1 MEHNML
7 PLRAVLI
14 ALFALLAWAG
24 STAHAAP
31 TREVD
36 RIVAVVNDEVI
47 TLYELKSRVAQAERQ
62 LKAQQVQL
70 PPADI
75 LEKQMLER
83 MITDRVQI
91 QMAKETSVRVDD
103 LTLERAIGRIAE
115 SNRMSPGDFRAA
127 LEKDGIS
134 WSKFREEVRN
144 EMTVVRLREREVDS
158 RIQVSDAEIDN
169 FLANGD
175 RPGAGNE
182 QFLVSHILLR
192 APDQA
197 GPEQLQRL
205 QAKAQDIVA
214 QLKAGADF
222 AKLAASYSDAPD
234 ALTGGSLGWRGADR
248 MPSLFA
254 ETVAGMQPGQVS
266 GVIRSPAGMHI
277 VKLVERKGG
286 SAAGQKSQQ
295 TNVRHILIKT
305 NELVGDAEARRR
317 LVALKERIDN
327 GTDFAELA
335 RLNSN
340 DLSAAKGGDLGW
352 IYPGDTVPEFERAM
366 DALKPGQVSEPIQSP
381 FGWHL
386 IQVVDR
392 RVDEASDERKRQ
404 IARQALRERKAE
416 EAYEDWV
423 RQQRDRAYV
432 EYRLEDK

>member
-1 MEHNML
+1 ML
-7 PLRAVLI
+7 SLRVFVIAV
-14 ALFALLAWAG
+14 FALLAWAG
-24 STAHAAP
+24 ATAHAAP

-103 LTLERAIGRIAE
+103 LTLERAIARIAE
-115 SNRMSPGDFRAA
+115 SNRLSTGDFRAA

-169 FLANGD
+169 FLASGE
-175 RPGAGNE
+175 RPGTGKE

-214 QLKAGADF
+214 QLKSGADF

-234 ALTGGSLGWRGADR
+234 ALTGGSLGWRGAER
-248 MPSLFA
+248 MPALFA
-254 ETVAGMQPGQVS
+254 EAVAGMQPGQVS
-266 GVIRSPAGMHI
+266 GVMRSPAGMHI
-277 VKLVERKGG
+277 VKLIERRGG
-286 SAAGQKSQQ
+286 SLAGQKTQQ

-305 NELVGDAEARRR
+305 NELVGDSEARRR
-317 LVALKERIDN
+317 LVALKERIEN
-327 GTDFAELA
+327 GTDFADLA

-366 DALKPGQVSEPIQSP
+366 DALKPGQVSEPVQSP

-416 EAYEDWV
+416 EAYEDWL

>member
-1 MEHNML
+1 MEHTMQSI
-7 PLRAVLI
+7 RALLF
-14 ALFALLAWAG
+14 ALFALAG
-24 STAHAAP
+24 SLGASAHAAP
-31 TREVD
+31 IREVD

-62 LKAQQVQL
+62 LRAQNVQL

-83 MITDRVQI
+83 MITDRVQL
-91 QMAKETSVRVDD
+91 QMAKETSLRVDD
-103 LTLERAIGRIAE
+103 LTLERAISRIAE
-115 SNRMSPGDFRAA
+115 SNKLSLGDFRAA

-169 FLANGD
+169 FLASGEKA
-175 RPGAGNE
+175 GASSE

-205 QAKAQDIVA
+205 KAKAEDIVV
-214 QLKAGADF
+214 QLNAGADF

-234 ALTGGSLGWRGADR
+234 ALDGGSLGWRGPDR
-248 MPSLFA
+248 MPTLFF
-254 ETVAGMQPGQVS
+254 ETVASMQPGQVS
-266 GVIRSPAGMHI
+266 GVLRSPAGMHI

-286 SAAGQKSQQ
+286 TLLGQKLQQ
-295 TNVRHILIKT
+295 THARHILIKT
-305 NELVGDAEARRR
+305 SELVSDAEARRR
-317 LVALKERIDN
+317 LIALKERIDN
-327 GTDFAELA
+327 GADFAELA
-335 RLNSN
+335 RLHSN

-352 IYPGDTVPEFERAM
+352 IYAGDTVPEFERTM
-366 DALKPGQVSEPIQSP
+366 DALKPGQVSEPVQSS

-386 IQVVDR
+386 IEVIER
-392 RVDEASDERKRQ
+392 RVDEVSDERKRLL
-404 IARQALRERKAE
+404 ARQALRERKAE

-432 EYRLEDK
+432 EYRLEDR

>member
-1 MEHNML
+1 MAHPMQSI
-7 PLRAVLI
+7 RAL
-14 ALFALLAWAG
+14 LFALLALAG
-24 STAHAAP
+24 SLGATAQAAP
-31 TREVD
+31 IREVD

-62 LKAQQVQL
+62 LRARNVQL

-83 MITDRVQI
+83 MITDRVQL
-91 QMAKETSVRVDD
+91 QMAKETSLRVDD
-103 LTLERAIGRIAE
+103 PTLERAITRIAE
-115 SNRMSPGDFRAA
+115 SNKLSLGDFRAA

-144 EMTVVRLREREVDS
+144 EMTIVRLREREVDA

-169 FLANGD
+169 FLASGD
-175 RPGAGNE
+175 KPGASSE

-205 QAKAQDIVA
+205 KAKADDIVA
-214 QLKAGADF
+214 QLNAGADF

-234 ALTGGSLGWRGADR
+234 ALDGGSLGWRGPDR
-248 MPSLFA
+248 MPTLFA
-254 ETVAGMQPGQVS
+254 ETVASMQPGQVS
-266 GVIRSPAGMHI
+266 GVLRSPAGMHI

-286 SAAGQKSQQ
+286 ALLGQKLQQ
-295 TNVRHILIKT
+295 THARHILIKT
-305 NELVGDAEARRR
+305 SELVSDAEARRR
-317 LVALKERIDN
+317 LIALKERIDN
-327 GTDFAELA
+327 GADFAELA
-335 RLNSN
+335 RLHSN

-352 IYPGDTVPEFERAM
+352 IYAGDTVPEFERTM
-366 DALKPGQVSEPIQSP
+366 DALKPGQLSEPVQSP

-386 IQVVDR
+386 IEVIER
-392 RVDEASDERKRQ
+392 RVDAVSDERRRLL
-404 IARQALRERKAE
+404 ARQALRERKAD

>member
-1 MEHNML
+1 M
-7 PLRAVLI
+7 PSIRVLLLV
-14 ALFALLAWAG
+14 LFALLASLDA
-24 STAHAAP
+24 TAHAAP

-62 LKAQQVQL
+62 LKAQKVQL

-103 LTLERAIGRIAE
+103 LTLERAIARIAE
-115 SNRMSPGDFRAA
+115 SNRMSVGDFRAA
-127 LEKDGIS
+127 LEKDGVS

-169 FLANGD
+169 FLASGEK
-175 RPGAGNE
+175 PGAGSE
-182 QFLVSHILLR
+182 QYLVSHILLR

-205 QAKAQDIVA
+205 QARAEEIVA
-214 QLKAGADF
+214 KLNAGGDF
-222 AKLAASYSDAPD
+222 AQLAASYSDAPD
-234 ALTGGSLGWRGADR
+234 ALSGGSLGWRGADR
-248 MPSLFA
+248 MPTLFA
-254 ETVAGMQPGQVS
+254 ETVATMQPGQIS
-266 GVIRSPAGMHI
+266 GVLRSPAGMHI
-277 VKLVERKGG
+277 VKLVDSKGG
-286 SAAGQKSQQ
+286 SLLGQKLQQ
-295 TNVRHILIKT
+295 THARHILIKSS
-305 NELVGDAEARRR
+305 ELVSDTEARRR

-352 IYPGDTVPEFERAM
+352 VYAGDTVPEFERAM
-366 DALKPGQVSEPIQSP
+366 DALKPGQVSDPVQSP

-386 IQVVDR
+386 IQVIER
-392 RVDEASDERKRQ
+392 RVDEVSDERKRLL
-404 IARQALRERKAE
+404 ARQALRERKAE

>member
-1 MEHNML
+1 MQSI
-7 PLRAVLI
+7 RALLL
-14 ALFALLAWAG
+14 ALFVVVVSLGAA
-24 STAHAAP
+24 AHAAP

-62 LKAQQVQL
+62 LKAQKVQL

-103 LTLERAIGRIAE
+103 LTLERAITRIAD
-115 SNRMSPGDFRAA
+115 SNRMSLGDFRAA
-127 LEKDGIS
+127 LEKDGVS
-134 WSKFREEVRN
+134 WTKFREEVRN

-158 RIQVSDAEIDN
+158 RIQVSEAEIDN
-169 FLANGD
+169 FLASGEQ
-175 RPGAGNE
+175 PGAGSE

-197 GPEQLQRL
+197 GPAQLQRL
-205 QAKAQDIVA
+205 QAKAEEIVA
-214 QLKAGADF
+214 QLNAGADF

-234 ALTGGSLGWRGADR
+234 ALNGGSLGWRGADR
-248 MPSLFA
+248 MPTLFA
-254 ETVAGMQPGQVS
+254 DTVAKVQPGQVS
-266 GVIRSPAGMHI
+266 GALRSPAGMHI
-277 VKLVERKGG
+277 VKLVERRGG
-286 SAAGQKSQQ
+286 SLLGQKLQQ
-295 TNVRHILIKT
+295 TNARHILIKT
-305 NELVGDAEARRR
+305 SELVSDSEARRR

-327 GTDFAELA
+327 GADFAELA

-352 IYPGDTVPEFERAM
+352 VYAGDTVPEFERSM
-366 DALKPGQVSEPIQSP
+366 DALKPGQVSEPVQSP
-381 FGWHL
+381 FGWHI
-386 IQVVDR
+386 IQVIER
-392 RVDEASDERKRQ
+392 RVDEVSDERKRLL
-404 IARQALRERKAE
+404 ARQSLRERKAE

-432 EYRLEDK
+432 EYRLEDR